1 MADVP
6 EFLAWIEGSAL
17 GVFMRESGVWTY
29 GIVNLGHI
37 LGISSLFGSLLILDL
52 HLLGVWRRVP
62 LSALSSA
69 TVPVAKVGFALAA
82 VSGMSMLSA
91 NATEYIGNPF
101 LAIKF
106 PAIGLGL
113 VNVWVLSRLPAW
125 RTRDQRDPSAGER
138 IQLAVVGGV
147 SLACWVTAIV
157 AGRMIGYW

>member
-1 MADVP
+1 MVP
-6 EFLAWIEGSAL
+6 EFLAWLEASAL
-17 GVFMRESGVWTY
+17 GVLMRGTGVWTY

-52 HLLGVWRRVP
+52 HLLGLWRRVP
-62 LSALSSA
+62 LAALSRA
-69 TVPVAKVGFALAA
+69 TVPVAQVGFALAA
-82 VSGMSMLSA
+82 LSGISMLSA

-125 RTRDQRDPSAGER
+125 RTRDQREPSASER
-138 IQLAVVGGV
+138 LHLAISGGV
-147 SLACWVTAIV
+147 SLACWLTAIV

>member
-1 MADVP
+1 MVP
-6 EFLAWIEGSAL
+6 EFLAWLEASAL
-17 GVFMRESGVWTY
+17 GVLMRGTGVWTY

-37 LGISSLFGSLLILDL
+37 LGISSLFGSVLILDL

-62 LSALSSA
+62 LAGLSRA

-82 VSGMSMLSA
+82 VSGISMLSA

-113 VNVWVLSRLPAW
+113 VNVLVLDRLPGW
-125 RTRDQRDPSAGER
+125 RMRNHREPSAGEHR
-138 IQLAVVGGV
+138 QLAAAGGV
-147 SLACWVTAIV
+147 SLACWLTAV
-157 AGRMIGYW
+157 GAGRMIGYW

>member
-1 MADVP
+1 MP
-6 EFLAWIEGSAL
+6 EFLAWIEASAL
-17 GVFMRESGVWTY
+17 GVLMRESGVWTY

-52 HLLGVWRRVP
+52 HLLGLWGRVP
-62 LSALSSA
+62 LAALSRA
-69 TVPVAKVGFALAA
+69 TVPVAQVGFALAA
-82 VSGMSMLSA
+82 LSGISMLSA

-125 RTRDQRDPSAGER
+125 RERDQREPTAREHR
-138 IQLAVVGGV
+138 HLAIAGGV
-147 SLACWVTAIV
+147 SLGCWLTAIT

>member
-1 MADVP
+1 MAGVP

-17 GVFMRESGVWTY
+17 GMLMRGSGVWTY
-29 GIVNLGHI
+29 GIVILGHI

-52 HLLGVWRRVP
+52 HLLGLWRRVP
-62 LSALSSA
+62 LAALSRA
-69 TVPVAKVGFALAA
+69 TVPVAQVGFTLAA
-82 VSGMSMLSA
+82 LSGISMLSA

-113 VNVWVLSRLPAW
+113 INVWVLSRLPAW
-125 RTRDQRDPSAGER
+125 RERDQREPSAREHR
-138 IQLAVVGGV
+138 HLAVAGGV
-147 SLACWVTAIV
+147 SLASWLTAIG